1 MSIIT
6 SPVTISPW
14 PSRVA
19 SPARIIGAGWT
30 LATLPIVTGTPLRSS
45 MTIAAMSLD
54 VPRLAH
60 AADVPRLA
68 VVDEVAAA
76 DVGVVRLAA
85 R

>member
-30 LATLPIVTGTPLRSS
+30 LATSPIVTGTPLRSS
-45 MTIAAMSLD
+45 ITIAAMSSTDRAWLT
-54 VPRLAH
+54 PRMYRAS
-60 AADVPRLA
+60 PSWTR
-68 VVDEVAAA
+68 
-76 DVGVVRLAA
+76 
-85 R
+85 